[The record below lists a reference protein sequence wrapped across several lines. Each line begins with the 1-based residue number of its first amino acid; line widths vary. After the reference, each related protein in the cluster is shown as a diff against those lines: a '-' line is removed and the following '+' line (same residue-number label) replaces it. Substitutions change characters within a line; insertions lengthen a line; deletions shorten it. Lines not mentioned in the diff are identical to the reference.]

1 MRYLPA
7 LVVFGGAAASY
18 LYTQEGL
25 VKSMSPASRVSDEGS
40 ATISG
45 PDAVERLAAAPKDD
59 VVAVPGPEISNFA
72 EVFRFDL
79 SPQVI
84 AQKWS
89 RVSTGLSDSR
99 YLGYRVPL
107 MTGTSDS
114 DLAGSLTYYFDGTP
128 KMRRI
133 TFLGTTGNPQRLVDF
148 LSRQYGFKRFQ
159 NGNARITAYR
169 VRYRFTGLL
178 QIMPAEVIDKHL
190 ASTNYRVELSLER

>member
-25 VKSMSPASRVSDEGS
+25 VKSMSPASWVSDEGS

-45 PDAVERLAAAPKDD
+45 PEAVERLAAAPKEE

-79 SPQVI
+79 
-84 AQKWS
+84 AQQAITQNWS
-89 RVSTGLSDSR
+89 RVSTGLSDPR
-99 YLGYRVPL
+99 WQGYRVPL

-114 DLAGSLTYYFDGTP
+114 DLAGSLTYYFDGAP

-133 TFLGTTGNPQRLVDF
+133 TFLGTTGNPQRLVEF
-148 LSRQYGFKRFQ
+148 LSRQYGFRRFQ

-178 QIMPAEVIDKHL
+178 QIMPAEVLDKHL
-190 ASTNYRVELSLER
+190 ASTNYRIELSLER